1 MLVKAVL
8 TRLLRVV
15 AVAAAVAFSA
25 FPGFAHAQSYPT
37 KPIRLIVPYPAGG
50 TTDLL
55 ARVIAQKL
63 GAKWGQVFVVENH
76 GGAGGNIGAEIVW
89 HAAPDGYTLLFASP
103 GPIAI
108 NKSLYP
114 KLGYDPDTF
123 TAVSLVASTP
133 NVLITNP
140 KAPFDSVQK
149 MIAYAKA
156 NPDKLNYASQGN
168 GSTSHLTAE
177 LFKFMSGTK
186 MTHVP
191 YKGSA
196 PAIVD
201 LLGGQ
206 VDLMFVE
213 LSSVLPHI
221 RQGTVHI
228 LGVAGEKRNPVLPNV
243 PAIDEVLPGF
253 ASTTWFAMVAPP
265 KTPAAIAEK
274 LSAAIAEAL
283 KEPDVAKSVKDLAID
298 AVGSTP
304 AEMTTFTKHESEVFG
319 GVIRK
324 AGIVIE

>member
-1 MLVKAVL
+1 MTKFPWA
-8 TRLLRVV
+8 RLLL
-15 AVAAAVAFSA
+15 AASLAFSFGA
-25 FPGFAHAQSYPT
+25 AAHAQTYPN
-37 KPIRLIVPYPAGG
+37 KSIRLIVPYPAGG
-50 TTDLL
+50 TTDAL
-55 ARVIAQKL
+55 ARIITQKI
-63 GAKWGQVFVVENH
+63 GAKWGQVFVVENR
-76 GGAGGNIGAEIVW
+76 GGAGGNIGADLVW

-114 KLGYDPDTF
+114 KLGYDEDTF
-123 TAVSLVASTP
+123 RQVSLAASTP
-133 NVLITNP
+133 NVLIASP
-140 KAPFDSVQK
+140 KVPFQTVPEL
-149 MIAYAKA
+149 IAYAKA
-156 NPDKLNYASQGN
+156 HPGKLNYASQGA

-177 LFKFMSGTK
+177 LFNSMAGVN

-221 RQGTVHI
+221 RKGTVRV
-228 LGVAGEKRNPVLPNV
+228 LGVAGDQRNPLLPNV

-253 ASTTWFAMVAPP
+253 VSTTWFAIVAPP
-265 KTPAAIAEK
+265 NTPAAIADK
-274 LSAAIAEAL
+274 LSAAVADAL
-283 KEPDVAKSVKDLAID
+283 KDPEIAKTMKDLGIN

-304 AEMTTFTKHESEVFG
+304 ADMATFTKKESQRFG
-319 GVIRK
+319 NVIRE
-324 AGIVIE
+324 AGITIQ

>member
-1 MLVKAVL
+1 MLVKTVL
-8 TRLLRVV
+8 TRLLLVV
-15 AVAAAVAFSA
+15 AVAFS
-25 FPGFAHAQSYPT
+25 GLAHAQSYPT
-37 KPIRLIVPYPAGG
+37 KSIRLIVPYPAGG
-50 TTDLL
+50 TTDSL

-63 GAKWGQVFVVENH
+63 GAKWGQVFIVENR
-76 GGAGGNIGAEIVW
+76 GGAGGNIGAELVW
-89 HAAPDGYTLLFASP
+89 RAAPDGYTLLFASP
-103 GPIAI
+103 GPISI

-114 KLGYDPDTF
+114 KLGYDQDTF
-123 TAVSLVASTP
+123 TSVSLVASTP

-140 KAPFDSVQK
+140 KLPFDSVQK

-156 NPDKLNYASQGN
+156 DPDKINYASQGN

-177 LFKFMSGTK
+177 LFKVMSGTK

-213 LSSVLPHI
+213 LSSVLQYI

-243 PAIDEVLPGF
+243 PAINETLPGF
-253 ASTTWFAMVAPP
+253 SSSTWFAVVAPP

-274 LSAAIAEAL
+274 LSAGIAEVL
-283 KEPDVAKSVKDLAID
+283 KEPDVAKTVKDLGID

-304 AEMTTFTKHESEVFG
+304 ADMAKFTKHESEVFG

-324 AGIVIE
+324 AGITIE